1 MNLPGVGLP
10 GLPGVTAEQDDDQVA
25 SSGTLNARQ
34 EMFCSEYVKHFNGT
48 RAARDAGYS
57 ENSAGPI
64 ACALLKHPAIKRRI
78 RFAKQ
83 ELHDRTEVTRD
94 ELVGHML
101 KIIRTDS
108 RDIADWGP
116 EHQEKRAKDGA
127 LIVSPGVK
135 LIESTELTRD
145 ASYAVQE
152 IGNTKEGVKIK
163 LHDKRQAI
171 MDLSRLMGLITD
183 KVDHSG
189 KVETVVT
196 NGPDISKMTDDQL
209 RAWEAFLMAS
219 AAIPSTDP

>member
-1 MNLPGVGLP
+1 MMELPGVGLP
-10 GLPGVTAEQDDDQVA
+10 GLPGVQPDRDEPIGDSLTPK
-25 SSGTLNARQ
+25 Q
-34 EMFCSEYVKHFNGT
+34 EFFCLEYVKHWNGA
-48 RAARDAGYS
+48 RAARTAGYS
-57 ENSAGPI
+57 EHSAGNI
-64 ACALLKHPAIKRRI
+64 ACELLTKPHIKRRI